1 MNPRYLILLTTLAFL
16 GFSSSALMAKPTK
29 CDDWPNC
36 PNPDPDVTATY
47 TVELIVGDFVFVT
60 GDSTGELTGLTA
72 NSMGTALSGDFDIT
86 MSQVH
91 PVEIYDGSTCP
102 GDSVLVP
109 CPSEGVFIFNYHCP
123 ELVDPGSVDFD
134 VMAGNWSINHIGA
147 KGTPGHVY
155 IALRNLKNIS
165 LLNSLYGKADFDFD
179 LHGDVADGDLFPPTD
194 STVIALT
201 EYKLWAG
208 VGGREKI
215 LCNSDGQP
223 SLLSDVKLKITRVN

>member
-1 MNPRYLILLTTLAFL
+1 MNPRTLFLLITLVFL
-16 GFSSSALMAKPTK
+16 GFSSSALMAKPDK

-36 PNPDPDVTATY
+36 PNPDPDPDVTATY
-47 TVELIVGDFVFVT
+47 TAQLIGGDFVFV
-60 GDSTGELTGLTA
+60 TGELTGLTA
-72 NSMGTALSGDFDIT
+72 NSRGTALSGDFDIKV
-86 MSQVH
+86 SQQS
-91 PVEIYDGSTCP
+91 PVEIYDESACP
-102 GDSVLVP
+102 DDSVP
-109 CPSEGVFIFNYHCP
+109 CPSGEVFIFNYHCQK
-123 ELVDPGSVDFD
+123 LVGYGPVDFD

-155 IALRNLKNIS
+155 IALRNLENIS
-165 LLNSLYGKADFDFD
+165 LLNPRYSKADFDFD
-179 LHGDVADGDLFPPTD
+179 LHGDVADGDIFPPTD

-223 SLLSDVKLKITRVN
+223 LLLSDIKLKITRDN